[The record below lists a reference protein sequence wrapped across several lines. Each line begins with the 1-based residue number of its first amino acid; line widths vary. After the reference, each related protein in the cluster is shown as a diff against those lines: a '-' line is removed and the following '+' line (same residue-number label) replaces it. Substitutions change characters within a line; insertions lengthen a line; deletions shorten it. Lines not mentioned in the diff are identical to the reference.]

1 MTAIILFDGECNFC
15 DASVQFIIK
24 RDPRGYFR
32 FAALQSEVGEDL
44 KKKHSIPEM
53 MDSVIVIDNNTV
65 YDSSDAALAICKH
78 LSGMWKGFYLFKVI
92 PKSFRDRMYKV
103 FAKNRHKW
111 FGKKDSCTIPS
122 PDIRNRFL

>member
-24 RDPRGYFR
+24 RDPHGYFR

-44 KKKHSIPEM
+44 KKKHLIADK

-65 YDSSDAALAICKH
+65 YDSSDAALAICRH
-78 LSGMWKGFYLFKVI
+78 LNGIWKGFYLLKVL
-92 PKSFRDRMYKV
+92 PKPFRNSVYKII
-103 FAKNRHKW
+103 AKNRYKW
-111 FGKKDSCTIPS
+111 FGKKDSCTIPT